1 MTLILPMTRVGVL
14 AALVFTAGCG
24 NQPTASTE
32 SGKPNST
39 VTKPAEVS
47 ANKPKADPPEGQIIG
62 QPAKN
67 SKFAKLQPG
76 QTFRQVGDLIG
87 EPDDIIQHETG
98 KRWIPFYYGSDVKRL
113 QVYYKNEGCLTYTG
127 GNVFGGGT
135 NKLIRVIVD
144 PKGGCW
150 RR

>member
-1 MTLILPMTRVGVL
+1 MTLLFRVSVL
-14 AALVFTAGCG
+14 AAFLVFTAGCA
-24 NQPTASTE
+24 NQSASNET
-32 SGKPNST
+32 SKPAAAP
-39 VTKPAEVS
+39 VTKSSEVS
-47 ANKPKADPPEGQIIG
+47 PSKP
-62 QPAKN
+62 
-67 SKFAKLQPG
+67 
-76 QTFRQVGDLIG
+76 
-87 EPDDIIQHETG
+87 